1 MLRQHLMIALGLWLL
16 GCQNQAA
23 TPVPN
28 TDVELGAATTAE
40 VPLASTPEPAAPPT
54 PEPAPPA
61 ETAAKPAVVAD
72 NAVPPLEAPS
82 TDGHNRLSREDL
94 EAGWLRLFDGHT
106 LFGWMPNSPTNWT
119 VADGVIS
126 ADGEEKGL
134 LVTTTRWADYELR
147 VDFRVAEGG
156 NSGIF
161 LRTPRSPKSPA
172 TDCYELNICD
182 SHPDFKSASL
192 VGRAQPTMAV
202 TANGDWHTFH
212 VTVLGPDV
220 TVKLDNEVVLSYVDI
235 TPTPLL
241 SGLIG
246 LQMNGGKAEF
256 RNVFLK
262 PLSVTDLF
270 DGHSLA
276 GWQVVPGS
284 QSQFEVEEGT
294 IRVTGGRGFLETVRT
309 ASNFVLQFE
318 ALTHGEALN
327 SGVFFRAIPGT
338 EKNPSDGY
346 EFQVQSGFKN
356 DDRNQ
361 PADFGTGAIFR
372 RAPARRVISSDRQ
385 WLAATLVADGP
396 HFTTWVD
403 GVPVVDWTDDRE
415 PHENPR
421 QGLRLAAGHFSLQG
435 HDPTTNLQF
444 RKLRLANLP

>member
-1 MLRQHLMIALGLWLL
+1 MLRQRLSITLGLLLL
-16 GCQNQAA
+16 GCQNQPAP
-23 TPVPN
+23 PVPN
-28 TDVELGAATTAE
+28 TDVDLGAATTSE
-40 VPLASTPEPAAPPT
+40 IPASTPESATT
-54 PEPAPPA
+54 PSSESAPPA
-61 ETAAKPAVVAD
+61 EAAVKPPVAVDA
-72 NAVPPLEAPS
+72 PPALEAPS
-82 TDGHNRLSREDL
+82 ADGHNRLSREELD
-94 EAGWLRLFDGHT
+94 AGWLRLFDGHT
-106 LFGWMPNSPTNWT
+106 LFGWTPNSPTNWM
-119 VADGVIS
+119 VAEGVIS
-126 ADGEEKGL
+126 ADGDEKGL

-147 VDFRVAEGG
+147 VDFRVSDGG

-161 LRTPRSPKSPA
+161 LRTPRNPASPV

-182 SHPDFKSASL
+182 SHPEFKSASL
-192 VGRAQPTMAV
+192 VGRAQPTTAV

-220 TVKLDNEVVLSYVDI
+220 TVKLDHEVVLSYTDAAAA
-235 TPTPLL
+235 PLT

-276 GWQVVPGS
+276 GWQVVPGL
-284 QSQFEVEEGT
+284 QSHFEVDEGT

-318 ALTHGEALN
+318 AITHGDALN

-403 GVPVVDWTDDRE
+403 GVQVVDWTDDRD

-421 QGLRLAAGHFSLQG
+421 QGLRLDAGHFSLQG